1 MFFVNSEPAVNEVDN
16 SHSTPDKPQA
26 VTVPVVLN
34 GRIGRPGELDYYS
47 FDALADQEL
56 VFEVFSKPASVADI
70 YYNKPV
76 FDGNLTLYEAGDNWF
91 GPNRARFLAFNDE
104 PISNRVSADP
114 QLDYRFRKAGRYLI
128 SVGSLLGRGSPD
140 YTYQLRIHSA
150 DQGPAERRVP
160 AGLIDP
166 RLQAFA
172 RKLQLDRPKVLL
184 SRTVLRPDVQAVSA
198 GASSTAGANEGAAAP
213 KSPKDDLR
221 VIGALATPIVER
233 EPNETA
239 SQALEVPIP
248 VLIEGTI
255 ERPGDV
261 DVFKF
266 KVESGQRLA
275 FEIETPNATPPD
287 FSPRL
292 AVLDTEGH
300 ELLNNIYKRKARE
313 RYLKDLRA
321 KVLYTFSRTGEYYLQ
336 IRDVTSLY
344 GNSSFTYRI
353 LIRSHVPHV
362 GTIEVHETR
371 PHETSGQIW
380 KFALV
385 DRINLEA
392 GRVRKLFV
400 VSDLEEGFDGNI
412 AISIEGCPLGVQ
424 MFPSTE
430 VDPEPRTPLDEGQKE
445 RFLPRTGTA
454 TLILSASSDAPLTAM
469 PQFIRIVCR
478 PVVDGIPGSL
488 LVVKEIPL
496 MVVSRAQ
503 EGLGSTGLK
512 QERR

>member
-1 MFFVNSEPAVNEVDN
+1 M
-16 SHSTPDKPQA
+16 
-26 VTVPVVLN
+26 
-34 GRIGRPGELDYYS
+34 
-47 FDALADQEL
+47 
-56 VFEVFSKPASVADI
+56 
-70 YYNKPV
+70 
-76 FDGNLTLYEAGDNWF
+76 
-91 GPNRARFLAFNDE
+91 
-104 PISNRVSADP
+104 
-114 QLDYRFRKAGRYLI
+114 
-128 SVGSLLGRGSPD
+128 
-140 YTYQLRIHSA
+140 
-150 DQGPAERRVP
+150 
-160 AGLIDP
+160 
-166 RLQAFA
+166 
-172 RKLQLDRPKVLL
+172 
-184 SRTVLRPDVQAVSA
+184 
-198 GASSTAGANEGAAAP
+198 
-213 KSPKDDLR
+213 
-221 VIGALATPIVER
+221 
-233 EPNETA
+233 
-239 SQALEVPIP
+239 
-248 VLIEGTI
+248 
-255 ERPGDV
+255 
-261 DVFKF
+261 
-266 KVESGQRLA
+266 ESGQRLA

-292 AVLDTEGH
+292 AVLDSEGH

-353 LIRSHVPHV
+353 LIRSQVPHV

-445 RFLPRTGTA
+445 RFVPRTGAA

-503 EGLGSTGLK
+503 ERLGSTGLK